1 LITLL
6 KRVIMG
12 PVDRIRSPSWLF
24 MGPREGLRK
33 RRTPAPGSI
42 SDDSLLD
49 VSEDELPTDAST
61 PYRVSEDGPILHSI
75 LPKMSP
81 KKMET
86 ASFGDSGFQDM
97 SLSPEEVSSEVLFAR
112 KDTEPSA
119 RTGWLPLWVI
129 VAMVAVGAIGFGL
142 MLSTKEDVVVEQ
154 LNGKYKSIQFAREKL
169 QSDDN
174 EDVFVVLGD
183 TYLDYFGDE
192 DDGDVNP
199 FSPDYPDD
207 PQFRKINLAKN
218 IQVKEDEHIEEDK
231 VVEYVLKN
239 RRGVSDTQG
248 GYRLPLLILV
258 FPFLIL
264 TVKLVRLGSG
274 M

>member
-1 LITLL
+1 
-6 KRVIMG
+6 M
-12 PVDRIRSPSWLF
+12 F
-24 MGPREGLRK
+24 M
-33 RRTPAPGSI
+33 
-42 SDDSLLD
+42 
-49 VSEDELPTDAST
+49 
-61 PYRVSEDGPILHSI
+61 
-75 LPKMSP
+75 
-81 KKMET
+81 
-86 ASFGDSGFQDM
+86 QDM
-97 SLSPEEVSSEVLFAR
+97 SPEEVSSEVLFAR
-112 KDTEPSA
+112 KDNEPSA
-119 RTGWLPLWVI
+119 LTGRLPLWVI

-142 MLSTKEDVVVEQ
+142 MMSNKEDVVVEQ

>member
-1 LITLL
+1 
-6 KRVIMG
+6 
-12 PVDRIRSPSWLF
+12 
-24 MGPREGLRK
+24 
-33 RRTPAPGSI
+33 
-42 SDDSLLD
+42 
-49 VSEDELPTDAST
+49 
-61 PYRVSEDGPILHSI
+61 
-75 LPKMSP
+75 
-81 KKMET
+81 MET
-86 ASFGDSGFQDM
+86 ASLGDSGFQ
-97 SLSPEEVSSEVLFAR
+97 EVSSEVLIER

-119 RTGWLPLWVI
+119 RTGGLSLWVI

-142 MLSTKEDVVVEQ
+142 MMSSKEDVEVDQ

-169 QSDDN
+169 QSVDN
-174 EDVFVVLGD
+174 EDMYVLGD

-192 DDGDVNP
+192 GDSDVNP

-248 GYRLPLLILV
+248 
-258 FPFLIL
+258 
-264 TVKLVRLGSG
+264 SG

>member
-1 LITLL
+1 
-6 KRVIMG
+6 M
-12 PVDRIRSPSWLF
+12 P
-24 MGPREGLRK
+24 
-33 RRTPAPGSI
+33 
-42 SDDSLLD
+42 
-49 VSEDELPTDAST
+49 
-61 PYRVSEDGPILHSI
+61 
-75 LPKMSP
+75 
-81 KKMET
+81 
-86 ASFGDSGFQDM
+86 
-97 SLSPEEVSSEVLFAR
+97 LSPVEVSSEVLIAR
-112 KDTEPSA
+112 KDTEPST
-119 RTGWLPLWVI
+119 RTGGLLPLWVI

-142 MLSTKEDVVVEQ
+142 MMSNKEDVVVEQ

-169 QSDDN
+169 QSDDY

-248 GYRLPLLILV
+248 GYRLLILV